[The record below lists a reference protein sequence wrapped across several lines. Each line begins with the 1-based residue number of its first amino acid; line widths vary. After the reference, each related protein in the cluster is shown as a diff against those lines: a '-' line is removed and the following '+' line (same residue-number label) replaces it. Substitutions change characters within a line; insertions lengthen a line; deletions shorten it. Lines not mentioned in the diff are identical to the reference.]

1 MNSFNNRYHAVKVI
15 PTLQAAETEDGE
27 NLFLWT
33 EIPNAIPRGAGGVS
47 VLKSIQVLD
56 LDNNLSASA
65 DIDLYFA
72 QTKDADA
79 TVTGALGAT
88 STIVNMT
95 DAEVQTLK
103 PLCYLLYDFS
113 TQTNWNFTN
122 GQSLST
128 ASAPSKALNSY
139 MYSFPTQD
147 QIDAGTARP
156 GSIYFMGVA
165 TATKTHTASGLEFT
179 FIFEY

>member
-1 MNSFNNRYHAVKVI
+1 MNSVNNRYHAVKVI

-56 LDNNLSASA
+56 LDDKGA

-95 DAEVQTLK
+95 DAEAQALK
-103 PLCYLLYDFS
+103 PLHYLLYDFS
-113 TQTNWNFTN
+113 IQTNWDFTN
-122 GQSLST
+122 GLALST
-128 ASAPSKALNSY
+128 ASVGSKALNSY

-147 QIDAGTARP
+147 QLDAGTANP
-156 GSIYFMGVA
+156 GSIYVMGVA
-165 TATKTHTASGLEFT
+165 TATNTYTASGLEFT